1 MTDSFHLVYRHH
13 VNSRE
18 ASLHHET
25 NKKNRCVENIL
36 RAAVP
41 FNVGPDRILV
51 SRKAKRRD

>member
-41 FNVGPDRILV
+41 FNH
-51 SRKAKRRD
+51 